1 MLRIAIVTV
10 LAFPAAA
17 VFSWLLPL
25 PFAFWYVV
33 SFLIMITSRS

>member
-17 VFSWLLPL
+17 FFSWLVPL
-25 PFAFWYVV
+25 PFVIWYGV
-33 SFLIMITSRS
+33 SFWLILSSKA